1 MKKLITTLCIVA
13 TSFVSYSQTQDVP
26 MNDVPNETVEV
37 TKVEQCT
44 LHTKSKMELAQIY
57 LNEVKILMGTIPYS
71 PFTLGTE
78 TDSTAQVQKVGLDIP
93 MTKYTTK
100 KLDKVSSSTKNM
112 NNTIQNSLFEIL
124 PYSDREDI
132 ISAILYVQSINK
144 MVKQIY

>member
-13 TSFVSYSQTQDVP
+13 SSFVSYSQTQSPISDVT
-26 MNDVPNETVEV
+26 NEFALEASAE
-37 TKVEQCT
+37 KCT
-44 LHTKSKMELAQIY
+44 LHTKSKMELVQIY

-71 PFTLGTE
+71 SFTLGSE
-78 TDSTAQVQKVGLDIP
+78 SDSTAQVQKVGLDIP

>member
-13 TSFVSYSQTQDVP
+13 SSFVSYSQTQSPISDVT
-26 MNDVPNETVEV
+26 NEFANETNTER
-37 TKVEQCT
+37 CT
-44 LHTKSKMELAQIY
+44 LHTKSKMELTQIY
-57 LNEVKILMGTIPYS
+57 LNEVKILMGTIPFS
-71 PFTLGTE
+71 PFTLGAE

-100 KLDKVSSSTKNM
+100 KLDKVNSSTKSM
-112 NNTIQNSLFEIL
+112 NNTIQNSLFEVL